1 MKLGLCDLGLIYF
14 ILLMIILCFLLY
26 VYNPKTTTVRYMCVS
41 QCYRQVK
48 WSYNLHKVTSLCR
61 TRIYVNIFMT
71 LMPVSTTI
79 WLCTQDSQLPEG
91 SCEEQER
98 ERKWSSDQWIPTVM
112 LRNMQE
118 ITWFFLRH
126 KVNPLN
132 KDFFFFFNKTIN
144 DLIWEVLLSRRK
156 QNTFPSSY
164 LFFFLGRQNSKSI
177 I

>member
-132 KDFFFFFNKTIN
+132 KDFFFF
-144 DLIWEVLLSRRK
+144 
-156 QNTFPSSY
+156 
-164 LFFFLGRQNSKSI
+164 
-177 I
+177 

>member
-1 MKLGLCDLGLIYF
+1 MCITMLQTSKVKL
-14 ILLMIILCFLLY
+14 
-26 VYNPKTTTVRYMCVS
+26 N
-41 QCYRQVK
+41 
-48 WSYNLHKVTSLCR
+48 NLHKVTSLCR

-79 WLCTQDSQLPEG
+79 WLCTQDSQLPEA
-91 SCEEQER
+91 SCEEQGR

-132 KDFFFFFNKTIN
+132 KDFFFLIRPSMTLFGMYFWAEVNKILFLH
-144 DLIWEVLLSRRK
+144 LIYSFSLVVKILKASFKWKWNKLISTTTVRK
-156 QNTFPSSY
+156 
-164 LFFFLGRQNSKSI
+164 KSE
-177 I
+177 